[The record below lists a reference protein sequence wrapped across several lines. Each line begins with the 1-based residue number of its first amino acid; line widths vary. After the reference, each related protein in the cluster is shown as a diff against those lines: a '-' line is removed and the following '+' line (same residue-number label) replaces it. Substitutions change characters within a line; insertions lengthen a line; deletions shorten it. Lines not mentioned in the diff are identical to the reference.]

1 MKKNTP
7 LRDHFRIFELGRIY
21 LPAGEQNRLERNVLA
36 GASCQ
41 HERLGSLEAHF
52 RQIKGA
58 LEALAEQLSL
68 GALAFAPATTTTAP
82 WHTPGGYVDITLQDV
97 GVGQLG
103 FLSEPLLAKIAPAA
117 QVIWFELDF
126 DRLEGPI
133 FPTTSYAPASR
144 YPGSWFDF
152 SIVASVQSGF
162 TELVRTLDEFSHDL
176 LKKREFMAL
185 YQGKGLAEGTASY
198 TFRYWIESQDSTLTG
213 EQIETF
219 QQEYLT
225 FLQSKGLRLR

>member
-1 MKKNTP
+1 M
-7 LRDHFRIFELGRIY
+7 
-21 LPAGEQNRLERNVLA
+21 PAGEQDRIEKNVLA

-52 RQIKGA
+52 RQLKGA

-68 GALAFAPATTTTAP
+68 GTLAFTPATTTTAP
-82 WHTPGGYVDITLQDV
+82 WHTPGGYVDIILQ
-97 GVGQLG
+97 GATVGQLG

-117 QVIWFELDF
+117 QVVWFELDF
-126 DRLEGPI
+126 DKLEGPI

-152 SIVASVQSGF
+152 SIVASAQAGF
-162 TELVRTLDEFSHDL
+162 AELVRTLNEFSHAL

-185 YQGKGLAEGTASY
+185 YQGRGLAEGTASY
-198 TFRYWIESQDSTLTG
+198 TFRYWIESQDGTLTG
-213 EQIETF
+213 EQIEAF
-219 QQEYLT
+219 QQEYIT
-225 FLQSKGLRLR
+225 FLESKGLRLR